1 MGRKR
6 ISVMRQRRL
15 MKFSAF
21 GTTLIEGAAM
31 WAVVAR
37 AVLGGFADSSGE
49 IGAVTIFNL
58 R

>member
-1 MGRKR
+1 
-6 ISVMRQRRL
+6 

-37 AVLGGFADSSGE
+37 AVLGGFADGKDE
-49 IGAVTIFNL
+49 IGADLSRIATTFNL